1 MIFLWRFQWL
11 ILNLKGWLTPKQTKI
26 FTGIDLQTSS
36 ITRESRNPPVC
47 FKFMNHTS
55 GRLESFTTTYSLN
68 FSMFLKS
75 QFFNLYFRIQYRG
88 GIEAITE
95 RNTLSS
101 LCFNRSIEIRNEMYR
116 KMNAKSENIT
126 FGSFLRS
133 PNRTIGVQT
142 PPELENCFGWR
153 YFEYSFII
161 SVTDLQI
168 TTMNQIIWVIYIIW
182 LILNDS
188 YLTHVSSEL

>member
-1 MIFLWRFQWL
+1 MI
-11 ILNLKGWLTPKQTKI
+11 
-26 FTGIDLQTSS
+26 
-36 ITRESRNPPVC
+36 
-47 FKFMNHTS
+47 HTC
-55 GRLESFTTTYSLN
+55 GCLESSTTTYSLN
-68 FSMFLKS
+68 FSTFLKS

-168 TTMNQIIWVIYIIW
+168 TTMNQII
-182 LILNDS
+182 
-188 YLTHVSSEL
+188 